1 MSFLVQGVKQ
11 KQVNWKYY
19 YHIHTDT
26 HTYTRDPRSSFPFI
40 PTKQQKNKCHENALV
55 DVYFSK
61 YSNIC

>member
-19 YHIHTDT
+19 YHSHTDT
-26 HTYTRDPRSSFPFI
+26 HTHERSALQFSVYSHKT
-40 PTKQQKNKCHENALV
+40 TKKNKCHENALV